1 MGAMVS
7 KDLDEWPYHIMNT
20 RTPPQIARQ
29 AILAFRGVRYSS
41 TNATPESSSIN
52 DQPPKNPTQEEP
64 TNSEPLKPG
73 QQIYVFYHL
82 QKKNVVYSF
91 ERALHNAHA
100 LSQISFNGKKTVPA
114 ALRKDLWHPL
124 ATLTF
129 PSSPEIGRSVFQKLR
144 EYRRRHEQEWDPEDF
159 VKKDDEGNHIP
170 YRKQLR
176 QLGDQKANSI
186 ADIAAVLRRLSS
198 SFATESGEEEAKGKI
213 GLIGEGTGAKV
224 EVKWSEI
231 YDNAFAEKW
240 SENVKHSVL
249 EPYANNRDPEGTR
262 GYSKTQQQKRASEA
276 SIRAEKKRAKRV
288 KYSDVKTRSGI
299 HATRYKAL
307 PREEKMELREK
318 VRLARERKKEPEY
331 INKQETVVVEK
342 YNVKQRIQRDPKF
355 AAYWQSLN
363 PKRRE
368 EAIRARTKRRAKSLA
383 KKDAREMREKM
394 EKLRV

>member
-1 MGAMVS
+1 
-7 KDLDEWPYHIMNT
+7 MNT
-20 RTPPQIARQ
+20 RTPPQIVRQ
-29 AILAFRGVRYSS
+29 AIFSFRGVRYSS
-41 TNATPESSSIN
+41 TNAIPDSSSIN
-52 DQPPKNPTQEEP
+52 YQPPKSTTQEEP
-64 TNSEPLKPG
+64 TNSESLKPG
-73 QQIYVFYHL
+73 QKIYVFYHL

-91 ERALHNAHA
+91 TRALNNAHA

-159 VKKDDEGNHIP
+159 VKKDDQGNPIP
-170 YRKQLR
+170 YKKQLR

-198 SFATESGEEEAKGKI
+198 SFAEEAGEEEAKGKI

-224 EVKWSEI
+224 EVKWSDI

-249 EPYANNRDPEGTR
+249 EPYNNNRDPETR
-262 GYSKTQQQKRASEA
+262 GNSRKQQQEQKRASEA
-276 SIRAEKKRAKRV
+276 SIRAEKKRARRA

-299 HATRYKAL
+299 HATKYKAL
-307 PREEKMELREK
+307 PREEKMEIREK
-318 VRLARERKKEPEY
+318 VRLGRERKKEPEY
-331 INKQETVVVEK
+331 IKK
-342 YNVKQRIQRDPKF
+342 
-355 AAYWQSLN
+355 
-363 PKRRE
+363 
-368 EAIRARTKRRAKSLA
+368 RAKILE
-383 KKDAREMREKM
+383 KKEAREMREKM
-394 EKLRV
+394 KKLNVEDGLDVL